1 MPKMYNQTVI
11 IHNISTLFPTS
22 KILHKTYN

>member
-1 MPKMYNQTVI
+1 MLKMYNLNVI